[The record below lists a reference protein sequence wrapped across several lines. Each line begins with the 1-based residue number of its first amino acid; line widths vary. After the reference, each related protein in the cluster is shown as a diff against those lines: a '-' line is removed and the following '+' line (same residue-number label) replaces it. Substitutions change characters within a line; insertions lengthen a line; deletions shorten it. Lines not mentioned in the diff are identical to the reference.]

1 MELQQQIQTFIELT
15 NEYEQL
21 FSQLTFG
28 EESNFEENN
37 HLELRSLLH
46 LVVELQED
54 VIEFRLKKI
63 ITLENPYL
71 SRIDIEKVRQ
81 RTTQCQPSFQQLST
95 IFKSQRSEVAR
106 LLQSIPIS
114 NWLRYGLLEGE
125 GHVTFRELIR
135 RYFEFD
141 RDFFQ
146 MLKEYVQQNEWISF
160 D

>member
-54 VIEFRLKKI
+54 VIEFRLKKLLRWKI
-63 ITLENPYL
+63 HIYRVSILKKFANEPPNANL
-71 SRIDIEKVRQ
+71 
-81 RTTQCQPSFQQLST
+81 
-95 IFKSQRSEVAR
+95 RS
-106 LLQSIPIS
+106 S
-114 NWLRYGLLEGE
+114 N
-125 GHVTFRELIR
+125 
-135 RYFEFD
+135 
-141 RDFFQ
+141 
-146 MLKEYVQQNEWISF
+146 
-160 D
+160 

>member
-1 MELQQQIQTFIELT
+1 MKE
-15 NEYEQL
+15 
-21 FSQLTFG
+21 SFG
-28 EESNFEENN
+28 HKIRDIRINKCNMT
-37 HLELRSLLH
+37 LR
-46 LVVELQED
+46 VAAQA
-54 VIEFRLKKI
+54 IG
-63 ITLENPYL
+63 ITSPYL